1 MARGRQGGPQA
12 AGHGG
17 PAHLVAGEEAH
28 GLQLVEHGVVLR
40 VDLVAPVH
48 VAHHQEGV
56 QPRAQQ
62 VPLVRRRVRAQHV
75 RGVQVVVVALLP
87 AGVVGRDE
95 QAVEVLPCGDHWGEV
110 VVHGEERGPSA
121 ARVPR
126 VEVLLHPLL
135 EQPERVLRL
144 VVQVPADLGQDLAG
158 QVAVVVLGVGL
169 AQQLHRAARCSRGG
183 PRAQGL
189 MLVAPADSAVSPG
202 QAGTHLADSPESPA
216 DHGCSF
222 LHGFWKEDTH
232 RSHLS
237 AGESPSPTSTSPS
250 PTSRES

>member
-1 MARGRQGGPQA
+1 M
-12 AGHGG
+12 
-17 PAHLVAGEEAH
+17 AGEEAH

-75 RGVQVVVVALLP
+75 LGVQVVVVALLP

-95 QAVEVLPCGDHWGEV
+95 QAVEVLPSGDHRGEV
-110 VVHGEERGPSA
+110 VIHGEERGPRA
-121 ARVPR
+121 ARVLR
-126 VEVLLHPLL
+126 VEVLLHALL

-144 VVQVPADLGQDLAG
+144 VVQVPAHLGQDLAG

-169 AQQLHRAARCSRGG
+169 AQQLHHAAWGSPGRG
-183 PRAQGL
+183 PLAQRL
-189 MLVAPADSAVSPG
+189 MLVAPADSAGLPG
-202 QAGTHLADSPESPA
+202 QVGTRQTNSPESPA
-216 DHGCSF
+216 DHGSSF
-222 LHGFWKEDTH
+222 LHGFWKEDIHT
-232 RSHLS
+232 
-237 AGESPSPTSTSPS
+237 AESPFIRESWSPTSTP
-250 PTSRES
+250 PHTHQENHDHHA